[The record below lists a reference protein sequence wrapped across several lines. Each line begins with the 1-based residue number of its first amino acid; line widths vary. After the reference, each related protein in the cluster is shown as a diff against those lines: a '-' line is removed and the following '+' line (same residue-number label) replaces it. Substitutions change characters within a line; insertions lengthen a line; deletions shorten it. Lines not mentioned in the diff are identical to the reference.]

1 LIVPPRT
8 STLQFTR
15 GGIRAHEVVSLTS
28 KREVRAEAG
37 RALHALKVSWLP
49 LEQLDEARDGF
60 NSRKVYDELGI
71 NELAAS
77 IQEHGL
83 LQPIL
88 VVPDGERYRVVCGE
102 RRRRAAIRAGVEQIP
117 CVVKEHADDRTI
129 FLWNIVENL
138 QRVDLTP
145 REKVSAIR
153 QLGDSGLGVREISR
167 GTGISPGTISKWLR
181 IADKP
186 DVVRALEEDRIDIAR
201 AMALAPIRDRGRLQ
215 ELVARAS
222 ELPQAEFYA
231 LAKRATRAVSLGNTG
246 SAPDDARLA
255 DIKRKLL
262 LVEQISPVGKTM
274 LMEID
279 QLIHQ
284 FLGQLDT
291 DLLPASTLGDGAGG
305 IVQQNEAGHPV

>member
-1 LIVPPRT
+1 MPPRT
-8 STLQFTR
+8 STLQFAR
-15 GGIRAHEVVSLTS
+15 GGVRAHEVVSVTS

-49 LEQLDEARDGF
+49 LGLLDEAREGL
-60 NSRKVYDELGI
+60 NSRKAYEELGI

-117 CVVKEHADDRTI
+117 CVVKDRADDRTV

-145 REKVSAIR
+145 REKVGAIR

-167 GTGISPGTISKWLR
+167 GTGISAGTISKWLR

-201 AMALAPIRDRGRLQ
+201 AMALAPIRDAKRLQ
-215 ELVARAS
+215 ALVESAAMV
-222 ELPQAEFYA
+222 PQAEFYE
-231 LAKRATRAVSLGNTG
+231 LAKRATRSVSLGNTD
-246 SAPDDARLA
+246 ADMDDARLA

-262 LVEQISPVGKTM
+262 LVRRVSAVGRLM
-274 LMEID
+274 LEEVD
-279 QLIHQ
+279 QLLHE
-284 FLGQLDT
+284 
-291 DLLPASTLGDGAGG
+291 LLRHTQKDAPEPS
-305 IVQQNEAGHPV
+305 